1 LTVELGENILMAKYT
16 RKGIRAAMSDNR
28 VFTDE
33 ELKEMGTRTLDLVL
47 EAIDNNER
55 EKAKELA
62 NRMYKEFNYLH
73 DGYMFWVTGLLSHIY
88 RNYGIDAV
96 EEAERE
102 AHTIEGK
109 TVFKPS
115 GKTDFRSRVEEMAKG
130 LRGHLQP
137 ITIEEDDE
145 KVTLTMKPCG
155 SGERIIQK
163 GGYDPEVGLAKVKEP
178 HPITWGMK
186 DFPIYC
192 VHCPVMEM
200 LAIEGT
206 GDFGPVH
213 YVFEPMKLGSC
224 HFAFYKDPADIPEE
238 LYKRIGKE
246 KPVSKK

>member
-1 LTVELGENILMAKYT
+1 MKT
-16 RKGIRAAMSDNR
+16 AMSDNR

-33 ELKEMGTRTLDLVL
+33 ELKEMGTRTLDQVL
-47 EAIDNNER
+47 EAIDLNDK

-62 NRMYKEFNYLH
+62 SRMYQEFNYLH
-73 DGYMFWVTGLLSHIY
+73 DGYMIWVTGLLSYIY
-88 RNYGIDAV
+88 RTQGIEAL

-102 AHTIEGK
+102 AHTIEAR

-137 ITIEEDDE
+137 IDIKEDEE

-163 GGYDPEVGLAKVKEP
+163 GGYDPEVGLARVEGP
-178 HPITWGMK
+178 HRITWGMK

-192 VHCPVMEM
+192 VHCPIMET

-213 YVFEPMKLGSC
+213 LVYEPMKLGSC

-238 LYKRIGKE
+238 FYERLGKK
-246 KPVSKK
+246 KPAAKK

>member
-1 LTVELGENILMAKYT
+1 
-16 RKGIRAAMSDNR
+16 MSDNR

-33 ELKEMGTRTLDLVL
+33 ELKEMGRRTLDVL
-47 EAIDNNER
+47 LETIDTGNKD
-55 EKAKELA
+55 KAKELA
-62 NRMYKEFNYLH
+62 NRMYEEFNHLH
-73 DGYMFWVTGLLSHIY
+73 DGYMVWVTGLQTYIY
-88 RNYGIDAV
+88 RKYGIDAV

-102 AHTIEGK
+102 AHTIEAK

-115 GKTDFRSRVEEMAKG
+115 GKTGFRSRVEEMAKG

-137 ITIEEDDE
+137 ITIEEDDK

-163 GGYDPEVGLAKVKEP
+163 GFYDPEVGLARVKEP
-178 HPITWGMK
+178 HHLTWGMK

-200 LAIEGT
+200 LDIENT
-206 GDFGPVH
+206 GNFRSVH
-213 YVFEPMKLGSC
+213 FVFEPMNLGSC

-238 LYKRIGKE
+238 LYTRLGKK
-246 KPVSKK
+246 KPIANK